1 MVRHWWCLRREHE
14 GWQRSLAING
24 LGAVTTLL
32 VAVVIAS
39 TKFLA
44 GAWIVVVLIPLL
56 VVMFLGIRHHY
67 QRVERELT
75 TSIPLHQKNF
85 RHRLI
90 VPIASLNSASRY
102 SLAYARSISPHV
114 TAVHVA
120 VDPHEVEMVRS
131 EWECLQ
137 KHLDPEGEMQLVVIE
152 SPYRS
157 LTHPLLAYIDTVHK
171 LHPDETLTVIL
182 PEFVVAH
189 WWEGISLA

>member
-1 MVRHWWCLRREHE
+1 MVRHWWRLRREHE

-75 TSIPLHQKNF
+75 TSIPLPQQNF
-85 RHRLI
+85 RHHLI

-120 VDPHEVEMVRS
+120 IDPHEVKMVRS
-131 EWECLQ
+131 EWALRAH
-137 KHLDPEGEMQLVVIE
+137 K
-152 SPYRS
+152 Y
-157 LTHPLLAYIDTVHK
+157 LTNR
-171 LHPDETLTVIL
+171 
-182 PEFVVAH
+182 
-189 WWEGISLA
+189 